1 MFPCNIGGHAAYQ
14 DFGLTEIF
22 HFYPD
27 PLCWN
32 VIPNMGLLQ
41 EFLPACFVPACYP
54 LNLRLLLL
62 PAESL
67 YSRKILC
74 TLYLAVSPLAMLPV
88 LVPFILS
95 SVGF

>member
-54 LNLRLLLL
+54 LNLRVRRYDRRLNIICR
-62 PAESL
+62 EC
-67 YSRKILC
+67 RKSEVMQRV
-74 TLYLAVSPLAMLPV
+74 LA
-88 LVPFILS
+88 FYQN
-95 SVGF
+95 GFRERLGDQG

>member
-54 LNLRLLLL
+54 LNKDYFYYPL
-62 PAESL
+62 
-67 YSRKILC
+67 SRFTQGKSFVRY
-74 TLYLAVSPLAMLPV
+74 T
-88 LVPFILS
+88 
-95 SVGF
+95 